1 MLEGEFHLTPSERI
15 ELRERM
21 RSRTL
26 PAEDVRRARLMLLLA
41 QGKSYLA
48 IRQVLGCNP
57 NYISRWKG
65 RFEAERLAGLY
76 SHHPGRAVEKR
87 TPALEA
93 RILEWTR
100 RSVPDGSTHWS
111 SRKLAQ
117 QLGVSQY
124 DGRAGVATRRTQAPS
139 DRALYGLG
147 RPGLR
152 AQGG

>member
-1 MLEGEFHLTPSERI
+1 MLEGELHLTPSERI

-57 NYISRWKG
+57 NYISRWKS

-76 SHHPGRAVEKR
+76 SHHRGRAVEKR

-100 RSVPDGSTHWS
+100 RTAPGGSTPWG
-111 SRKLAQ
+111 SRKVAP
-117 QLGVSQY
+117 QLGI
-124 DGRAGVATRRTQAPS
+124 RHMMVARV
-139 DRALYGLG
+139 
-147 RPGLR
+147 
-152 AQGG
+152 